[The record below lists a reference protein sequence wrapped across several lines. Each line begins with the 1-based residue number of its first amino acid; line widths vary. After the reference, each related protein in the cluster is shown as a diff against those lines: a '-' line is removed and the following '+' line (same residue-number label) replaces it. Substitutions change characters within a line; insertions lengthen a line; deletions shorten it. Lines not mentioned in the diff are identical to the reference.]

1 MIPFEISGHKFKA
14 QGLTIALHTFHF
26 SYREREREREREYL
40 IFYLP
45 LGNIYFMKLLF
56 SVNGNSHK
64 TRLSNMDMD
73 EICKWIELARTR
85 SGVEIVRKTAPFQTH
100 YPSIQGVWHPFLFKD
115 PSVNLKTFPDSE
127 YGSYPVN
134 EMTATERVL
143 QLAERM
149 KQLELEKGN
158 GKDQKEEEIV

>member
-1 MIPFEISGHKFKA
+1 
-14 QGLTIALHTFHF
+14 
-26 SYREREREREREYL
+26 
-40 IFYLP
+40 
-45 LGNIYFMKLLF
+45 MKLLF